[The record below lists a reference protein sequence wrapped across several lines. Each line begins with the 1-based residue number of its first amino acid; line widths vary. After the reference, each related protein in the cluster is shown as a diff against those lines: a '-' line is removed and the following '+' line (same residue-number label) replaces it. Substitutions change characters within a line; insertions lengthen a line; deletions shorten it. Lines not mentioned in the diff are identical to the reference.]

1 MKKNILYLLLFLT
14 FTLSASS
21 QEWNGEAR
29 TGFGLYDLYDVK
41 ELQLSLMKAT
51 HMTHI
56 KPVETFPG
64 NLFYSFSA
72 DYSLN
77 PQNRIGLDF
86 NYYTTGGRNHVK
98 DYSGEYKLDMLLN
111 GIRIGAKYARINRM
125 YPNIYLGVQLS
136 GGGMFSNLDL
146 EEHLTVYD
154 KTIADEGYEL
164 TGLGI
169 YVEPSMFL
177 SYHLL
182 ENTHIDL
189 MGGYEQ
195 DILGELHLKGNKDQ
209 KTNKSADWSGFRI
222 SLGIN
227 YTFSLEKK
235 NTEANKQDL

>member
-1 MKKNILYLLLFLT
+1 MKKNILFLLLFLT
-14 FTLSASS
+14 CILSASS
-21 QEWNGEAR
+21 QEWNGEVR
-29 TGFGLYDLYDVK
+29 TGLGSYDLYDVK
-41 ELQLSLMKAT
+41 AMQLSLMKAT
-51 HMTHI
+51 NLTHI
-56 KPVETFPG
+56 KPVEAFPG
-64 NLFYSFSA
+64 NQFYSVSA

-77 PQNRIGLDF
+77 PRNRIGLDF

-111 GIRIGAKYARINRM
+111 GVRIGAKYAIINRM

-136 GGGMFSNLDL
+136 GGCMFSNLDL

-169 YVEPSMFL
+169 YAEPSMFL

-182 ENTHIDL
+182 ENIHIDL

-195 DILGELHLKGNKDQ
+195 DILGELHVKGYKDQ
-209 KTNKSADWSGFRI
+209 KTSKTADWSGLRI

-235 NTEANKQDL
+235 SSEANKQDL